1 MAALRWPRQASA
13 LSELRPGAEC
23 PCGHCVVAHH
33 RTGRLVYK
41 YAPSQ
46 PLTFPLGP
54 GISVAMGQ
62 EPIWLNAAIDGG
74 QNCLH
79 TGGGDGRA
87 GMGSVPTCLGF
98 HWALRPFTVL
108 KDEGGGGRAWAFSKT
123 YCPLHCPGSDSI
135 NAPCFSWPSQPR
147 LLQSSLNVPRAV
159 ALKPSS
165 DLGAPE
171 AHQFHSPSQSQEIPC
186 HGLEGTLDA
195 KMPLTDPLYWAAV
208 PIPPCCE
215 RWPLMVYSYHFL

>member
-1 MAALRWPRQASA
+1 MEPKLRAAALFLPETGARLAALRWPRQASA

-23 PCGHCVVAHH
+23 PCGHCVAAHH
-33 RTGRLVYK
+33 RAGRLVYK

-87 GMGSVPTCLGF
+87 GYGLCAHM
-98 HWALRPFTVL
+98 
-108 KDEGGGGRAWAFSKT
+108 
-123 YCPLHCPGSDSI
+123 
-135 NAPCFSWPSQPR
+135 
-147 LLQSSLNVPRAV
+147 
-159 ALKPSS
+159 
-165 DLGAPE
+165 LGAP
-171 AHQFHSPSQSQEIPC
+171 
-186 HGLEGTLDA
+186 LGTA
-195 KMPLTDPLYWAAV
+195 ALYG
-208 PIPPCCE
+208 PKG
-215 RWPLMVYSYHFL
+215 